1 MPIMRQLLSTILV
14 LLIAIVPSAAA
25 QSISLIRD
33 AEIESTIRAYANP
46 IFDAAGLD
54 SSAVHIYLVNDNR
67 LNAFVAGGQRLFLHT
82 GLLMRAETPGQLT
95 GVIAHEAGHIAGGHL
110 ARLQDRLRATRAESI
125 IALIIGAA
133 AAVVV
138 GDPRVGGAVAAGGQQ
153 AALQSLLQYSRTQES
168 AADAAALTYL
178 GRSGQSSRGLMEF
191 LEILSEQDYLLPERQ
206 DPYLRTHPLTRER
219 FAAARG
225 HVALSRFSNVAP
237 APEAVDRHRRMRA
250 KLIGFL
256 CPLSRTLRD
265 YPESDVSFA
274 GRYAR
279 AIAHLRRGDAA
290 RALPLIDELLFERPN
305 DPFVNELKGQLLFE
319 TGQIEAALAP
329 YERAV
334 ELAPDEPLLRIAL
347 AQIQIERN
355 KAALLA
361 DAVDHLRA
369 AQRREGESAM
379 AWRLLMIAHGRRGE
393 MGDMALAQAE
403 LALLRDDVP
412 AAKAHAERAERELP
426 RGSPAWLR
434 AQDIRAHLD

>member
-1 MPIMRQLLSTILV
+1 MLSTLLV
-14 LLIAIVPSAAA
+14 LLLAVAPTAAVA
-25 QSISLIRD
+25 QNISLIRD
-33 AEIESTIRAYANP
+33 AEIESIIRAYADP
-46 IFDAAGLD
+46 IFDAAGLE
-54 SSAVHIYLVNDNR
+54 SSAVRIYLVNDIR

-110 ARLQDRLRATRAESI
+110 ARLQDRLRGTRAESI

-133 AAVVV
+133 AAVAV

-153 AALQSLLQYSRTQES
+153 AALVSLLKYSQTQES

-178 GRSGQSSRGLMEF
+178 DRSGQSARGLMEF
-191 LEILSEQDYLLPERQ
+191 LQILSEQEYLLPERQ
-206 DPYLRTHPLTRER
+206 DPYLRSHPLTRER
-219 FAAARG
+219 IAATGG
-225 HVALSRFSNVAP
+225 HVMLSRFSDVPP
-237 APEAVDRHRRMRA
+237 APGLVDKHQRMRA
-250 KLIGFL
+250 KLVGFL
-256 CPLSRTLRD
+256 QPLSRTLRD

-279 AIAHLRRGDAA
+279 AIAHLRRGDTA
-290 RALPLIDELLFERPN
+290 RALPLIDSLLAESPD

-319 TGQIEAALAP
+319 TGQIAAAQAP

-334 ELAPDEPLLRIAL
+334 DLAPNEPLLRIAL
-347 AQIQIERN
+347 AQVQIEANEPAR
-355 KAALLA
+355 LG
-361 DAVDHLRA
+361 DAVDNLRLA
-369 AQRREGESAM
+369 MRREQESAM

-403 LALLRDDVP
+403 LSLLQDDVH

-434 AQDIRAHLD
+434 AQDIRAQLD